1 MDMEVNG
8 NIIEPGADLTNAYL
22 WITDVTGETLTEDQ
36 LEAIAELL
44 DFEVRRPH

>member
-1 MDMEVNG
+1 MCLVEVNG

-22 WITDVTGETLTEDQ
+22 WNAALTGETLTEDQ

-44 DFEVRRPH
+44 DFEV